1 MEPLKI
7 LVADDHALMREGIRT
22 LLDQDKFQVIAE
34 AEDGMEAVQKYQSSH
49 PDIVLMDLNM
59 PRKNG
64 LEAARDILREDKNA
78 KVVMLTVEL
87 SEVDLMQ
94 AVDYSVK
101 GYLLKT
107 SSADS
112 LNQALSLV
120 ADGESVFPSEA
131 LIKGMNR
138 RAQGVE
144 MGLTPREEEI
154 LRYIAKGMSN
164 KGIARELDVTEGTI
178 KVHIKAILKK
188 LGIQNRT
195 QAAIYAY
202 EKGIV

>member
-1 MEPLKI
+1 MEPVSI
-7 LVADDHALMREGIRT
+7 LVADDHALVREGIRS
-22 LLDQDKFQVIAE
+22 LLDPEQFKVIGE
-34 AEDGMEAVQKYQSSH
+34 AEDGVDAISKYEELN
-49 PDIVLMDLNM
+49 PDIVLMDMNM

-64 LEAARDILREDKNA
+64 LEAARDIMRDHEDA

-87 SEVDLMQ
+87 SEVDLMRS
-94 AVDYSVK
+94 VDMSVK

-107 SSADS
+107 SGSDS
-112 LNQALSLV
+112 LNHALSLV

-131 LIKGMNR
+131 LISGMNR
-138 RAQGVE
+138 RVQTAE

-154 LRYIAKGMSN
+154 LRHIAKGQSN
-164 KGIARELDVTEGTI
+164 KTIARDLDVTEGTV

-188 LGIQNRT
+188 LNMSNRT

-202 EKGIV
+202 EKGLV